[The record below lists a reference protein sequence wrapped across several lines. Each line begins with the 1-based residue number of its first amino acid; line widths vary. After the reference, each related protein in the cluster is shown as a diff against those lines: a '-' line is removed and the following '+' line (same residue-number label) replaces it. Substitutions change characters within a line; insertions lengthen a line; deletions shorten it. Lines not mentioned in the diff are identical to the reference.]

1 MRKVIE
7 KHKWSVGALKRCVDA
22 YVQHDGRLCYVGKK
36 KWECANRCRF
46 PFYQPLII
54 NLKLI
59 NNRFSVITTV
69 ITKHKMII
77 NGVQR

>member
-36 KWECANRCRF
+36 NGNAQIAADSLF
-46 PFYQPLII
+46 I
-54 NLKLI
+54 NL
-59 NNRFSVITTV
+59 
-69 ITKHKMII
+69 
-77 NGVQR
+77 

>member
-36 KWECANRCRF
+36 MGMRKSLRI
-46 PFYQPLII
+46 PFLSTF
-54 NLKLI
+54 
-59 NNRFSVITTV
+59 NN
-69 ITKHKMII
+69 
-77 NGVQR
+77 